1 MNSVFGV
8 HVFCLYLYL
17 FIGYSYS
24 GATGGVI
31 GVIREPYGLK
41 KTYFTMNLENFDNDT
56 EVNCV
61 TNYNIPFRVNKL
73 WDIIKF
79 RIQVLKNTNLSQSED
94 FEIQH
99 FSLDQNVIFSCRQYI
114 GKNNKNVLDTRI
126 GLINITSNKIQTF
139 KTKWA
144 KRTFS
149 MNYNSTVVLCCIQ
162 YQVQRTRDE
171 VTITRY
177 VRKKT
182 LLVYD
187 ENYRYDNDQEAW
199 LNMEDSQQIY
209 IYIIAAVA
217 LIVLLLILISVVIY
231 RKCSHKRNGGQTNGM
246 NSSVLY
252 ADLDLQT
259 QGSPPRP
266 PKKEESPYA
275 CIIGELGF
283 GSKPK
288 Q

>member
-1 MNSVFGV
+1 M
-8 HVFCLYLYL
+8 
-17 FIGYSYS
+17 
-24 GATGGVI
+24 
-31 GVIREPYGLK
+31 IREPYGLN

-61 TNYNIPFRVNKL
+61 TNNTIPIFNKL
-73 WDIIKF
+73 WDITKF
-79 RIQVLKNTNLSQSED
+79 RIQVLKNTNLSQTED

-99 FSLDQNVIFSCRQYI
+99 FSLGQNVTFSCRQYI
-114 GKNNKNVLDTRI
+114 GENNKNVLDTRI
-126 GLINITSNKIQTF
+126 GLINITSNIIQIFQTTF
-139 KTKWA
+139 A

-149 MNYNSTVVLCCIQ
+149 MENNSTAMLCCIQ

-199 LNMEDSQQIY
+199 SNIEDSQQTY

-217 LIVLLLILISVVIY
+217 LIVFLLILILVVIY
-231 RKCSHKRNGGQTNGM
+231 RKCWHKRNGKRNNGM
-246 NSSVLY
+246 NSRVLY

-283 GSKPK
+283 SSKPK
-288 Q
+288 T